1 MNRGDIRE
9 LHYITPLTNLSSILE
24 RGLLSHNRAER
35 LAHVSVADANIQELR
50 VNKKLP
56 NGRYL
61 HDHVNMFFDVRNAMM
76 YKVCATQGHHMLA
89 VIRVSP
95 TAIDLPGAM
104 ITDGNAAAVMTRFDA
119 PTSKAFDRLD
129 SLRIYAEYWTD
140 PQSDIQAERKRQRSA
155 EVLIPNTVST
165 DFIMGIYVSCDA
177 VYDEVVSSGQSIS
190 VTISEHLF
198 FQGARRDGELR

>member
-1 MNRGDIRE
+1 
-9 LHYITPLTNLSSILE
+9 
-24 RGLLSHNRAER
+24 
-35 LAHVSVADANIQELR
+35 
-50 VNKKLP
+50 
-56 NGRYL
+56 
-61 HDHVNMFFDVRNAMM
+61 
-76 YKVCATQGHHMLA
+76 MLA

-140 PQSDIQAERKRQRSA
+140 PQSDIQTERKRQRSA